1 MLAIKALLGMSC
13 NLERW
18 DMSERVEVTGHV
30 ISPVAGDIT
39 NLALTLLVDKS
50 LNCLLRV
57 YSTGLDRGAR

>member
-1 MLAIKALLGMSC
+1 
-13 NLERW
+13 
-18 DMSERVEVTGHV
+18 VEVTGHV

-57 YSTGLDRGAR
+57 YWTGLDRGAR